1 MKEMNK
7 IEKYT
12 DKEWEELSSLLSD
25 EQNDNKDLLSRF
37 MAEDSHNTIKNW
49 KELRDMNSEKEI
61 NVDKAWNNLYSRL
74 SENGLMTET
83 PVIRRSLIRNTYF
96 RVAATVLILL
106 GIGSVM
112 IYLNDKGVLSRKTTV
127 ATTENQKN
135 LQVTLPDGSNV
146 ILNRNTRLTYWENFG
161 RNGRNVALSGEAFF
175 EITPDKENPF
185 TIDAGKARVKVVG
198 TSFNVNTNNADSA
211 VEVFVKTGTVMV
223 SDNEG
228 TSSLTLDPGYIGT
241 MNSGSSDKFL
251 NNDPNYMAW
260 NNGVLIY
267 DRQTLDVVF
276 RDLKKVYNM
285 DIVADDPDILEN
297 TWTTNGP
304 VDNQSQETIIRLI
317 CGSFNL
323 SYTKDGSVYHL
334 AEK

>member
-1 MKEMNK
+1 MKEMNN

-12 DKEWEELSSLLSD
+12 DKEWEDLSSLLSE

-37 MAEDSHNTIKNW
+37 MAEDSHDTIKYW
-49 KELRDMNSEKEI
+49 KELKEMNSEKEI
-61 NVDKAWNNLYSRL
+61 DVDKAWNSLYSRL
-74 SENGLMTET
+74 TVNGLIAEA
-83 PVIRRSLIRNTYF
+83 PVVRRSFIRTVYF
-96 RVAATVLILL
+96 RIAALVLLLL
-106 GIGSVM
+106 GIGSVLV
-112 IYLNDKGVLSRKTTV
+112 YLNDKGILSRKTIV

-135 LQVTLPDGSNV
+135 LQVILPDGSNV
-146 ILNRNTRLTYWENFG
+146 ILNRNTRLSYRENFG
-161 RNGRNVALSGEAFF
+161 RSGRNVALSGEAFF
-175 EITPDKENPF
+175 EITSDKENPF
-185 TIDAGKARVKVVG
+185 IIDAGKARVKVLG

-211 VEVFVKTGTVMV
+211 VEVFVKTGTVLV

-228 TSSLTLDPGYIGT
+228 TRSLTLDPGYIGT

-267 DRQTLDVVF
+267 DGQTLDVVI

-285 DIVADDPDILEN
+285 DIIADDPGILEN

-304 VDNQSQETIIRLI
+304 VDNAPRETIIRLI
-317 CGSFNL
+317 CASFNL
-323 SYTKDGSVYHL
+323 SYTKDGNVYHL